1 MVIADVPTVAATVNA
16 NNRFRVQCFAT
27 VGSPI
32 GTASPMESSLQ
43 AVLPRVAFAANS
55 DARFGSLADHVE
67 LLEKSPLYPWK
78 QTCCAAAKRVRYVPL
93 ADISRCAMPEVT
105 PLAVA

>member
-1 MVIADVPTVAATVNA
+1 MRFSSTRSTVPTWTPSAPITSICSLIRLMTVIADVLSVDAKVK
-16 NNRFRVQCFAT
+16 RHQSVSVQCFAT

-32 GTASPMESSLQ
+32 GTPSPMESSLQ

-67 LLEKSPLYPWK
+67 LLEKSPLYP
-78 QTCCAAAKRVRYVPL
+78 
-93 ADISRCAMPEVT
+93 
-105 PLAVA
+105 